1 MASSTYKDIIDDK
14 VAAWQIGLKKLEEQ
28 AAKASST
35 TKAELRSKLDQLRTK
50 IDNAVIQLNTLDEQE
65 KVANTVEIK
74 DKILKIF
81 NSIDKDFLRFEEQT
95 PYML

>member
-14 VAAWQIGLKKLEEQ
+14 VAAWQKGMIKLEEQ
-28 AAKASST
+28 AEKGPSD
-35 TKAELRSKLDQLRTK
+35 TKAAIRAKLDQLKSR
-50 IDNAVIQLNTLDEQE
+50 IDSAIVQLHTLDQQENAANTL
-65 KVANTVEIK
+65 EIK

-81 NSIDKDFLRFEEQT
+81 NSIDKDFPRYEEYT